1 MGELCRRDL
10 IRGLAAA
17 GAASALPSP
26 LLAQGARSDEP
37 LRRPPGDIRP
47 RAEFVFRNAH
57 VMTMDAAIGDIPGGS
72 VHVRNGEIVAVGR
85 GIDAPGAEV
94 IAGDDM
100 IVLPGLVETHWHMW
114 NTLFRSF
121 AGDEQAHGYFPT
133 VARYGANMTPEDM
146 YHGARLAA
154 AEALNAG
161 MTTVHDWCHN
171 IRSREYAER
180 DLAVL
185 KEAGIRARF
194 SWGWSQGQDVNEP
207 PNIADIEAVH
217 RDWSKYSN
225 DGLITLG
232 LGWRG
237 MFGMGPRPESVYR
250 REVEAARAMGIPITV
265 HIASRKTPPNQIEA
279 HAKEKLLGK
288 DVQLVHAVWA
298 TASEIAMIKEAGATI
313 SLATPSDM
321 RIGFGLP
328 PVSDFLAAGIP
339 CGVSVDTSALIGN
352 SSLFAVMRDVRDAE
366 NARTLNE
373 FALSARRVLELGT
386 IDGARSLGIDDKVG
400 SLTPGK
406 RADIIMVTTRALNM
420 GGFVDPAH
428 LLVGSALPEN
438 VDTVVVDGRI
448 LKHGGKLTTL
458 PAAQV
463 TAGARAALDAV
474 RERTKW
480 R

>member
-1 MGELCRRDL
+1 MDGLRRRDVVS
-10 IRGLAAA
+10 GLTAL

-26 LLAQGARSDEP
+26 LFAQGVRSDEN
-37 LRRPPGDIRP
+37 LRRPPAEIRP
-47 RAEFVFRNAH
+47 RGEYLFRNAH
-57 VMTMDAAIGDIPGGS
+57 VMTMDAALGDIAGGC
-72 VHVRNGEIVAVGR
+72 VHVRNGEIVTVGR
-85 GIDAPGAEV
+85 DLDAPGAQV

-180 DLAVL
+180 DLAAL

-207 PNIADIEAVH
+207 PNIPDIEAVH
-217 RDWSKYSN
+217 RDWSKFSN

-237 MFGMGPRPESVYR
+237 MFGMGPRPEGVYR
-250 REVEAARAMGIPITV
+250 SEVEAARAMGIPITV
-265 HIASRKTPPNQIEA
+265 HIASRKTPPNQVEA
-279 HAKEKLLGK
+279 LAKEKLLGK

-386 IDGARSLGIDDKVG
+386 IEGARSLGIDDKVG

-458 PAAQV
+458 SAAQV